1 MTIRGEARELLEV
14 PTATVHAILRL
25 VFPVGI
31 EVAVFVALLRVIFP
45 MPIKM
50 RIIGRLRVGELV
62 GSVCK
67 RFHCGGVF
75 FELGGGGDEWMRKH
89 NEEKVVYF

>member
-1 MTIRGEARELLEV
+1 MRELLEV

-31 EVAVFVALLRVIFP
+31 KIAIFTALILIIFP
-45 MPIKM
+45 IPIEVGV
-50 RIIGRLRVGELV
+50 IGRLRVRELI
-62 GSVCK
+62 GSVRE
-67 RFHCGGVF
+67 RFHGCGVF

-89 NEEKVVYF
+89 DRERIAPNG